1 MADAGV
7 SKDLA
12 ESVEDARELP
22 DHDRRQDLYFGLV
35 RAIGTDLSEAIAA
48 LRTLLETAGYRPEAI
63 HLIKL
68 SSFLVELD
76 RLLGGPGLS
85 GEAEGRFR
93 YYESRMDA
101 GDRARDRFGGEVLAL
116 LAVDEANR
124 VRSAPEPRKQ
134 GRYGDAFIFDSL
146 MHPEEVALL
155 RSVYGKRFFL
165 LAAHSAAADREESL
179 LGELRA
185 SDPVERTYPDEV
197 ARARDPDVEKAA
209 RAQYAEAEARRAG
222 QVRILVERDEGLS
235 ELATPLSPA
244 PRGRRVSIRK
254 TFALADVFISARE
267 PLTGGPNDLPGVLE
281 RFVMKVFDEPFV
293 TPTRAEL
300 GMAHAY
306 VAARRSGSLARNVG
320 AVITT
325 PDGEILAVGTN
336 EVPIAGGG
344 QYWPLY
350 DGSDIDHRDYRF
362 AAGSGTATAPG
373 EGQDSNDI
381 VKLDLV
387 RDLLARVLQVLP
399 EQVVVDDK
407 QREVFEQHIYDQEGV
422 VSRLLDTELVS
433 TARAFDVIEFSRQVH
448 AEMAAIVSCARRGI
462 STSGAVLYCTTFPCH
477 ECSRHIVAAGIGR
490 VVYVEPYPKSRV
502 AELHSDSVTVELFTG
517 HPEATEQLGEDGRVA
532 FEPFLGIS
540 PARHEDLFSTTRK
553 KTEAMTTDRNLV
565 GRARFWR
572 FGPSAPLRQTLE
584 AGSATMG
591 TGETMRIL
599 ASEEYVQS
607 VLVRRGLIGTQ
618 PSVQEIGR
626 ETLGEYM
633 PSRAPDDGE

>member
-1 MADAGV
+1 MAEADGQV
-7 SKDLA
+7 DGA
-12 ESVEDARELP
+12 EIGASVDLP
-22 DHDRRQDLYFGLV
+22 DADRRQDLYFGLV
-35 RAIGTDLSEAIAA
+35 RAIGTDLNEPVSA

-63 HLIKL
+63 HHIRL
-68 SSFLVELD
+68 SSYLGRLD
-76 RLLGGPGLS
+76 QLMGGSGLS
-85 GEAEGRFR
+85 EDVEGRFR

-101 GDRARDRFGGEVLAL
+101 GDRSRDRYGDEVLAL
-116 LAVDEANR
+116 LAVDEVNR
-124 VRSAPEPRKQ
+124 VRSPPMSPQQ

-146 MHPEEVALL
+146 MHPQEVALL
-155 RSVYGKRFFL
+155 RSVYGRRFFL
-165 LAAHSAAADREESL
+165 LAVHSAAADREETL
-179 LGELRA
+179 LADLRA
-185 SDPVERTYPDEV
+185 SDPLEQTYPDEA
-197 ARARDPDVEKAA
+197 ARSGDPDIEQAA
-209 RAQYAEAEARRAG
+209 RKQYEAAEEVRLG
-222 QVRILVERDEGLS
+222 QVHLLVHRDEGLS

-267 PLTGGPNDLPGVLE
+267 SLTSAPDDQPGVLE
-281 RFVMKVFDEPFV
+281 RFMMKVFDEPFI
-293 TPTRAEL
+293 TPTRHEL

-350 DGSDIDHRDYRF
+350 DGSDSDHRDYRF
-362 AAGSGTATAPG
+362 SAGAGTSTTPG
-373 EGQDSNDI
+373 EGQDSNDL

-399 EQVVVDDK
+399 EQVAVDDK

-422 VSRLLDTELVS
+422 MSRLLDTELV
-433 TARAFDVIEFSRQVH
+433 AGAKAFDVIEFSRQVH

-517 HPEATEQLGEDGRVA
+517 HPETRKPTAEDGRVA

-540 PARHEDLFSTTRK
+540 PDRHGDLFSATRK
-553 KTEAMTTDRNLV
+553 KTEAMTTDRDLI

-572 FGPSAPLRQTLE
+572 FGPSAPMRQTLE

-591 TGETMRIL
+591 TGETLRIL

-607 VLVRRGLIGTQ
+607 VLAGKALIGAEPSLGTAAGVSSGPAPIGEA
-618 PSVQEIGR
+618 PSV
-626 ETLGEYM
+626 
-633 PSRAPDDGE
+633 